1 MRTARRIEKLP
12 PYLFAEIDRKVAL
25 AKARGADIIS
35 FGVGDPDLPSPPH
48 VVEALAEAA
57 RDPATHRYPSYTGM
71 PEFRSAIAAW
81 YEHRFGVKLD
91 PDTEIQ
97 PLVGSKEGIF
107 HLPVAF
113 VDPGDVAYI
122 PDPGYPVYETGT
134 ILAGGEPV
142 SMPLTPDNG
151 FRPDFGWLQS
161 AEMEHALDRARVL
174 WLNYPSNPTAA
185 CADIS
190 LFEEAVDFCRGN
202 EIWLAHDAAYT
213 EITFDGYVAPS
224 VLQVDGAMDCALEFG
239 SLSKTY
245 NMTGWRVGWVAGAPV
260 AIEAMKRLKTNI
272 DSGIFDALQ
281 RAGIAAIEGPQDY
294 LQECVDRYRHR
305 RDLLCDGL
313 KSMGLVVE
321 PPKGSIYVWVPVPDG
336 HTSESFTT
344 FLLDETDIVVAPG
357 NGYGRSGEGFVRF
370 SLTLA
375 DDRLEEGVERLRKV
389 VT

>member
-1 MRTARRIEKLP
+1 VRTARRIEKLP

-25 AKARGADIIS
+25 AKERGADIIS
-35 FGVGDPDLPSPPH
+35 FGVGDPDMPSPPH
-48 VVEALAEAA
+48 VVEALADAA

-71 PEFRSAIAAW
+71 PEFRASIAGW
-81 YEHRFGVKLD
+81 YERRFGVKLD
-91 PDTEIQ
+91 PDEEVQ

-113 VDPGDVAYI
+113 VDPGDVALI

-134 ILAGGEPV
+134 ILAGGEAVLLPM
-142 SMPLTPDNG
+142 SSDNG
-151 FRPDFGWLQS
+151 FRPDLGAIAPDVL
-161 AEMEHALDRARVL
+161 ERARVL

-185 CADIS
+185 CVDEA
-190 LFEEAVDFCRGN
+190 FFAEAVEFCRGN
-202 EIWLAHDAAYT
+202 DLLLAHDAAYT
-213 EITFDGYVAPS
+213 EVTFDGYVAPS
-224 VLQVDGAMDCALEFG
+224 VLQIDGAMECAVEFG

-260 AIEAMKRLKTNI
+260 AIEALKRLKTNI

-281 RAGIAAIEGPQDY
+281 RAGIAAVDGPQDY
-294 LQECVDRYRHR
+294 FLECVDRYRHR

-313 KSMGLVVE
+313 KSMGLVVD

-357 NGYGRSGEGFVRF
+357 NGYGPSGEGFVRF

>member
-1 MRTARRIEKLP
+1 VRTAKRIEKLP
-12 PYLFAEIDRKVAL
+12 PYLFAEIDRKVAE

-48 VVEALAEAA
+48 VIEALREGAA
-57 RDPATHRYPSYTGM
+57 DPATHRYPSYTGM
-71 PEFRSAIAAW
+71 PEFRESIANW
-81 YEHRFGVKLD
+81 YSKRFGVTLD
-91 PDTEIQ
+91 ANEEVQ

-113 VDPGDVAYI
+113 IDPGDIALI

-134 ILAGGEPV
+134 ILAGGEAV
-142 SMPLTPDNG
+142 LLPLTEANGYMPD
-151 FRPDFGWLQS
+151 LASLS
-161 AEMEHALDRARVL
+161 ADVLERARVL

-185 CADIS
+185 CVDKPF
-190 LFEEAVDFCRGN
+190 FEDAVRFCKAN
-202 EIWLAHDAAYT
+202 DLLLAHDAAYT

-224 VLQVDGAMDCALEFG
+224 VLEVDGAMDCAIEFH

-245 NMTGWRVGWVAGAPV
+245 NMTGWRIGWVAGAPV
-260 AIEAMKRLKTNI
+260 AIEAMKRLKTNV
-272 DSGIFDALQ
+272 DSGIFDAVQ

-294 LQECVDRYRHR
+294 HLECVERFRHR

-313 KSMGLVVE
+313 KSMGIVVE

-344 FLLDETDIVVAPG
+344 FLLDTCDIVVAPG
-357 NGYGRSGEGFVRF
+357 NGYGPSGEGFIRF
-370 SLTLA
+370 SLTLEDA
-375 DDRLEEGVERLRKV
+375 RLEEGVERLRKAV
-389 VT
+389 S